1 MRDGEK
7 STQKTVFIE
16 VMSSTG
22 PFILTDTQ
30 RGPCVQTGGF
40 LKEKSKICLD
50 HSYIEY
56 FRLQSFSARDFSLI
70 HVYIC
75 QLMLIQTV
83 VLFLLIL
90 NFNNV
95 TS

>member
-56 FRLQSFSARDFSLI
+56 FRLQSFSARDFFPNTCLHLSAHADTNCSFI
-70 HVYIC
+70 FID
-75 QLMLIQTV
+75 
-83 VLFLLIL
+83 FK
-90 NFNNV
+90 F
-95 TS
+95 